1 MSLKSLSSIDVL
13 NNKVKN
19 RERQIDHL
27 TRQLTG
33 QQTLLD
39 KKEQENEHEKKKFDS
54 KLAVEMDKRNRL
66 HELKHAKLQD
76 KIRVKDEKLR
86 LLSNIIQSD
95 ELPKRLRRSQSLDD
109 LSEANNSKEQRPVI
123 ESVQITPATTEMAT
137 TRNDLYFTP
146 RVGREAD
153 TDGDVAKK
161 LFRGNII
168 PTCSGGAQVVFDDVE
183 CLKQKSPVPSPNRKR
198 PSAGGNGA
206 SSNMNTA
213 LAALS
218 TINSINTIEL
228 ASRCNVGIE
237 GHIVKRTKI

>member
-1 MSLKSLSSIDVL
+1 MEKENLSLRCELASLKAVYKQERDRSSALENKIRVHESSIDVL

-19 RERQIDHL
+19 RERQIDDL
-27 TRQLTG
+27 TRQLRG

-39 KKEQENEHEKKKFDS
+39 KKEQEKEHQKKKFDS

-95 ELPKRLRRSQSLDD
+95 ELPKRLRRSQSLDN
-109 LSEANNSKEQRPVI
+109 LSEANNSKEQRPAI

-146 RVGREAD
+146 RVGR
-153 TDGDVAKK
+153 V
-161 LFRGNII
+161 
-168 PTCSGGAQVVFDDVE
+168 S
-183 CLKQKSPVPSPNRKR
+183 RK
-198 PSAGGNGA
+198 
-206 SSNMNTA
+206 
-213 LAALS
+213 
-218 TINSINTIEL
+218 
-228 ASRCNVGIE
+228 
-237 GHIVKRTKI
+237 TKFHSFQIFLYVLYD